1 MSTNDLLQRA
11 LDEIVR
17 QRTELAALRAERA
30 SEATPIAVVG
40 LGCRFPGNAS
50 TPHAFWSLLDEAR
63 DATVDV
69 PTDRW
74 AHDPAASSAPAVRR
88 GGFLARVDEF
98 DAGFFGISP
107 REARAM
113 DPQQRMLL
121 ETAWHALEDAGIA
134 PPSVYG
140 SSTGV
145 FVGVTCFDHAVRLAD
160 RMAELGP
167 YAGTGSALNMIPGR
181 LAFLLGA
188 CGPAMAVDTA
198 CSSSLV
204 AVHLACR
211 SLRDRECDM
220 ALAGGVQLMLSPE
233 VMASFAQA
241 HMLSPDG
248 RCKTFDAQ
256 ADGYARGEGCGVVVL
271 RRLDDAVAA
280 GDRILGI
287 IRGSAVNQD
296 GPSGGLTVPSSLAQA
311 AVIRRALEWATV
323 SPADVDYVE
332 AHGTGTALGDPIEIE
347 ALAQAYGQ
355 HRSSDDPLL
364 VGSVKTNIGHLEP
377 AAGMASL
384 AKVLLA
390 FTHARIPA
398 HRQLTSPNPHIAWAD
413 LPIRIVTEARPW
425 PTRDR
430 PARAGISAFGFSGT
444 NAHLIVEAVPQGII
458 KTKQGHKSATGDANL
473 LCLSAKTPDALQRLA
488 AAWIGHLDTLAPA
501 TFGAACWTSRT
512 GRAHFAH
519 RLAVVVPSP
528 AEARVQLAAW
538 LTGTNH
544 QCAHG
549 VTGMA
554 AYDATVRE
562 ATASAAALLAGAA
575 GNPGALDGARLQALG
590 TEYARGAEI
599 DWRHGCWQR
608 SGHPV
613 SVPLYPFAAER
624 HYLEDRTALRTAD
637 RTADRA
643 GVDARPEPA
652 AHVLTWEPV
661 DAVRGPGSAG
671 RRLQG
676 REVLVVGDDAQLC
689 SMLIAEAALRG
700 GAVRRPAGADGI
712 DATACTDVIVLP
724 ATATE
729 TMEGHRV
736 TALLEVAHAVL
747 AAAGPVS
754 ARLWVVTRGV
764 APVAGDTAPPPLVDA
779 ACAAAARGVS
789 LEHPAHAGRVID
801 LSPST
806 PATAHDVSAILD
818 ELEQERPDDI
828 VAVRDGQRL
837 VPRLRP
843 YVQVSPPHE
852 APNGTPPLRA
862 DRSYLVTGGFGA
874 LGLHVAEALADAGAQ
889 RILLLGRRGAGA
901 PDAARD
907 LRLRRLSDR
916 GVTVVTLAADVAEAS
931 ALRQALAR
939 HDDPALPLGG
949 VFHAAGVGG
958 MQPVQELDADA
969 VHAVLRPKLLG
980 AWALHEVTRD
990 APLEHFV
997 LFSSIAGV
1005 WGSRGQMHYAAAN
1018 AALDALAHHR
1028 HHLGLPALSISWG
1041 PWEGS
1046 GMSTADDLALLERI
1060 GVYGLPPV
1068 AATAWLRRAMQQP
1081 VPHLVISATDW
1092 TRFRGSY
1099 EARGP
1104 RGLLAALPVAG
1115 QPAAGAPTQIDAP
1128 VVDTPLWPRTV
1139 LAASPAERKHLVET
1153 AVTDAVRH
1161 VLGWPSTTHL
1171 PPDQGLFELGVDSLA
1186 ALDLR
1191 TQLEQLLGQSLPAT
1205 LIFEYPTVAAL
1216 IGGIE
1221 ARLPDH
1227 AAQRASSA
1235 GTAPTAP
1242 IPRAPRTAPPAPAP
1256 ALLDDVSDDEA
1267 ERLLRDTLDALD
1279 LPT

>member
-17 QRTELAALRAERA
+17 QRTELAALRAQRA
-30 SEATPIAVVG
+30 NEATPIAVVG
-40 LGCRFPGNAS
+40 LGCRFPGHAN
-50 TPHAFWSLLDEAR
+50 TPDAFWSLLDEAR

-145 FVGVTCFDHAVRLAD
+145 FVGVTCFDHAVRLVD

-211 SLRDRECDM
+211 SLRDRECDL

-271 RRLDDAVAA
+271 RRLDDAEAA

-311 AVIRRALEWATV
+311 AVIKRALEWATV

-347 ALAQAYGQ
+347 ALAHAYGQ
-355 HRSSDDPLL
+355 HRSSEDPLL

-390 FTHARIPA
+390 FAHARIPA
-398 HRQLTSPNPHIAWAD
+398 HRQLTRHNPHIAWAD

-444 NAHLIVEAVPQGII
+444 NAHLIVEAAHQDSIN
-458 KTKQGHKSATGDANL
+458 TKQEHDSAINGANL

-501 TFGAACWTSRT
+501 AFGAACWTSRT

-519 RLAVVVPSP
+519 RLAVVAPAP
-528 AEARVQLAAW
+528 AEARAQLAAW
-538 LTGTNH
+538 LAGTHH

-575 GNPGALDGARLQALG
+575 GNPGALDGALLQALG
-590 TEYARGAEI
+590 AEYARGAEI
-599 DWRHGCWQR
+599 DWRHDCWQR

-613 SVPLYPFAAER
+613 SIPLYPFAAER
-624 HYLEDRTALRTAD
+624 YYLEDRTTESAATRTAARTATRTAD
-637 RTADRA
+637 RTLRE
-643 GVDARPEPA
+643 ARPEPA
-652 AHVLTWEPV
+652 A
-661 DAVRGPGSAG
+661 
-671 RRLQG
+671 
-676 REVLVVGDDAQLC
+676 
-689 SMLIAEAALRG
+689 
-700 GAVRRPAGADGI
+700 
-712 DATACTDVIVLP
+712 
-724 ATATE
+724 
-729 TMEGHRV
+729 
-736 TALLEVAHAVL
+736 
-747 AAAGPVS
+747 
-754 ARLWVVTRGV
+754 
-764 APVAGDTAPPPLVDA
+764 
-779 ACAAAARGVS
+779 
-789 LEHPAHAGRVID
+789 
-801 LSPST
+801 
-806 PATAHDVSAILD
+806 
-818 ELEQERPDDI
+818 
-828 VAVRDGQRL
+828 
-837 VPRLRP
+837 
-843 YVQVSPPHE
+843 
-852 APNGTPPLRA
+852 
-862 DRSYLVTGGFGA
+862 
-874 LGLHVAEALADAGAQ
+874 
-889 RILLLGRRGAGA
+889 
-901 PDAARD
+901 
-907 LRLRRLSDR
+907 
-916 GVTVVTLAADVAEAS
+916 
-931 ALRQALAR
+931 
-939 HDDPALPLGG
+939 
-949 VFHAAGVGG
+949 
-958 MQPVQELDADA
+958 
-969 VHAVLRPKLLG
+969 
-980 AWALHEVTRD
+980 
-990 APLEHFV
+990 
-997 LFSSIAGV
+997 
-1005 WGSRGQMHYAAAN
+1005 
-1018 AALDALAHHR
+1018 
-1028 HHLGLPALSISWG
+1028 
-1041 PWEGS
+1041 
-1046 GMSTADDLALLERI
+1046 
-1060 GVYGLPPV
+1060 
-1068 AATAWLRRAMQQP
+1068 
-1081 VPHLVISATDW
+1081 
-1092 TRFRGSY
+1092 
-1099 EARGP
+1099 
-1104 RGLLAALPVAG
+1104 
-1115 QPAAGAPTQIDAP
+1115 
-1128 VVDTPLWPRTV
+1128 
-1139 LAASPAERKHLVET
+1139 
-1153 AVTDAVRH
+1153 
-1161 VLGWPSTTHL
+1161 
-1171 PPDQGLFELGVDSLA
+1171 
-1186 ALDLR
+1186 
-1191 TQLEQLLGQSLPAT
+1191 
-1205 LIFEYPTVAAL
+1205 
-1216 IGGIE
+1216 
-1221 ARLPDH
+1221 
-1227 AAQRASSA
+1227 
-1235 GTAPTAP
+1235 
-1242 IPRAPRTAPPAPAP
+1242 
-1256 ALLDDVSDDEA
+1256 
-1267 ERLLRDTLDALD
+1267 
-1279 LPT
+1279 

>member
-1 MSTNDLLQRA
+1 MNTNDLLQRA

-17 QRTELAALRAERA
+17 QRTELAVLRAQRA
-30 SEATPIAVVG
+30 NEATPIAVVG
-40 LGCRFPGNAS
+40 LGCRFPGNAN

-107 REARAM
+107 REARTM

-271 RRLDDAVAA
+271 RRLDDAEAA

-347 ALAQAYGQ
+347 ALAHAYGP

-390 FTHARIPA
+390 FAHARIPA
-398 HRQLTSPNPHIAWAD
+398 HRQLTRPNPHIAWAD

-444 NAHLIVEAVPQGII
+444 NAHLIVEAAHKDSIN
-458 KTKQGHKSATGDANL
+458 TKQEHDSAINGANL

-488 AAWIGHLDTLAPA
+488 AAWVGHLGTLAPA
-501 TFGAACWTSRT
+501 AFGAACWTSRT

-519 RLAVVVPSP
+519 RLAVVAPSP
-528 AEARVQLAAW
+528 AEARAQLAAW
-538 LTGTNH
+538 LAGMHH
-544 QCAHG
+544 QCVHG

-575 GNPGALDGARLQALG
+575 GNPGGLDGARLQALG

-599 DWRHGCWQR
+599 DWRHDGWQR
-608 SGHPV
+608 PGPPV
-613 SVPLYPFAAER
+613 SIPLYPFATER
-624 HYLEDRTALRTAD
+624 HSLEDRTAD
-637 RTADRA
+637 RPADRA
-643 GVDARPEPA
+643 ALKDRPEPA
-652 AHVLTWEPV
+652 AHLLTWEPV
-661 DAVRGPGSAG
+661 DTVREPGAAG

-689 SMLIAEAALRG
+689 SMLIGEAARRG
-700 GAVRRPAGADGI
+700 GGVRRPADADGI

-724 ATATE
+724 AAATD

-736 TALLEVAHAVL
+736 TALLQVAHAVL

-764 APVAGDTAPPPLVDA
+764 APVAGDTTRPPLVDA

-801 LSPST
+801 LGPASPG
-806 PATAHDVSAILD
+806 ADDVSAILD

-843 YVQVSPPHE
+843 YVPASPPHE
-852 APNGTPPLRA
+852 SPNDTPPLRA
-862 DRSYLVTGGFGA
+862 DRSYLVTGGLGA
-874 LGLHVAEALADAGAQ
+874 LGLHVAEALADAGA
-889 RILLLGRRGAGA
+889 RRLLLLGRRGTGV

-907 LRLRRLSDR
+907 LRLQRLSDR

-931 ALRQALAR
+931 ALRHALAR

-958 MQPVQELDADA
+958 MQPVQELDVDA

-1046 GMSTADDLALLERI
+1046 GMSSADDLALLERI

-1068 AATAWLRRAMQQP
+1068 AATAWLRRVMQQP

-1104 RGLLAALPVAG
+1104 RGLLAALPEAG
-1115 QPAAGAPTQIDAP
+1115 QPAAGAPTRIDAP
-1128 VVDTPLWPRTV
+1128 VVDAPLWPRTV
-1139 LAASPAERKHLVET
+1139 LAASPAERTHLVET

-1171 PPDQGLFELGVDSLA
+1171 PLDQGLFELGVDSLA

-1227 AAQRASSA
+1227 AEHRASSA

-1242 IPRAPRTAPPAPAP
+1242 IPRAPRTPPPTPAR
-1256 ALLDDVSDDEA
+1256 ALLDEVSDDEA
-1267 ERLLRDTLDALD
+1267 EQLLRDTLDALD